1 MRICRQR
8 AADAMPREDNAWRM
22 AAIMAAIMAHAIFL
36 ILGAKRT
43 RIDGDVLLMMF
54 EAEKQQ

>member
-1 MRICRQR
+1 
-8 AADAMPREDNAWRM
+8 MPREDNAWRM

>member
-8 AADAMPREDNAWRM
+8 AADAMPREDNAWR
-22 AAIMAAIMAHAIFL
+22 MAAIMAHAIFL